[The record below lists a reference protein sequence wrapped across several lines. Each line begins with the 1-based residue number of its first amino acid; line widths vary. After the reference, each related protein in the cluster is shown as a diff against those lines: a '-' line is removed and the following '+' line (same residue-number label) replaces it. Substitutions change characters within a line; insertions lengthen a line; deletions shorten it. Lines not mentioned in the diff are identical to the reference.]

1 MSKIMDDMLAEA
13 RREARLEVCIQDV
26 REGLLTPQQA
36 LKHLDGMSL
45 EEFEKEMNEWETI
58 QEQEK
63 QFKKEVVMDALKR
76 GRRVAEIVAVL
87 RLDVSLVNEAEQDW
101 KRIQSRFND
110 LKSGRRCTPAFLAHT
125 VGMKTADFLREMREW
140 ELQQEAK
147 SCD

>member
-125 VGMKTADFLREMREW
+125 VGMKTADFLRGMREW

>member
-1 MSKIMDDMLAEA
+1 MSKIMEEMLAEA
-13 RREARLEVCIQDV
+13 RKEERLLVCIEDV
-26 REGLLTPQQA
+26 REGIVNPQQA
-36 LKHLDGMSL
+36 LKRLKGMSL

-76 GRRVAEIVAVL
+76 GRRVGEIVAVL

-125 VGMKTADFLREMREW
+125 VDMKTADFLREMREW

>member
-26 REGLLTPQQA
+26 REGFLTPQQA

-76 GRRVAEIVAVL
+76 GRREGEIVAVL
-87 RLDVSLVNEAEQDW
+87 GLDVSLVNEAEQDW

-110 LKSGRRCTPAFLAHT
+110 LKTGRRCTPAFLAHT